1 MEILKPRKL
10 NKNELIGLIS
20 PASSP
25 DELSKIDDSVSYLER
40 LGYSVVLGK
49 NVGKINGYLAGTD
62 QERVDDL
69 HYMFKKKEV
78 KAIFCLRGGYG
89 SGRILDK
96 IDYNL
101 IKKNPK
107 ILVGYSD
114 ITSLQMAILKKT
126 GLITFAGPMLL
137 TDFLN
142 QIHPSA
148 EEIFWI
154 TLTSNKKIGKLKSIG
169 DKEIQFLRKGRTIGR
184 LIGGNLSTFVS
195 LIGSDYLPKLDKC
208 IILLEETCEPPYKID
223 RMFNQLRISGILKNS
238 NGVLLGAFN
247 DCLETNPEKNTL
259 TLGEVIQE
267 YLGNLKKPVLYNL
280 SHGHIKENLILPI
293 GLNVK
298 LNSEKKIIEFAE
310 KAVV

>member
-40 LGYSVVLGK
+40 LGYSVALGK